1 MSQIKE
7 NNPYFIALKK
17 LFLANII
24 LFCSLSLIIF
34 YLHASSEEKK
44 FKEIAQYDH
53 FAIDADLRVTQTTY
67 KRQLEFLKA
76 IIERKNNNLQ
86 RIKKLLAE
94 RNGLFMD
101 TSHISFIAVTDRDLN
116 IILLDQSYSPNESP
130 QIPSPGRNFEALKK
144 YPDEIILGK
153 HIKGIKTRTP
163 FVSLATGIKDKESK
177 MVGSIILGFNL
188 ENFLESTTQNTL
200 LKVYFSNQ
208 LQVVDSY
215 AYDIFL
221 DSSVWLYIY
230 KIISPF
236 STSLSLFK
244 YNKFLDKY
252 VYFTYDLDN
261 IRSLFYE
268 ELIEYL
274 ILMLLVFSVVDAITY
289 FYILTPL
296 KPAISMLNKLDNMN
310 SKDTNIFKNLTNL
323 ALFLDSNLKEQQ
335 LIHKKQQKQLV
346 ELMNLSNHSIISAS
360 ESLVE
365 DIDDIILKQNNSF
378 LCEYKEFLEEIKKR
392 TISNEINVQ
401 ATTNFCS
408 EICDSVNKNCKEVVD
423 IYSLLMETTISKK
436 LVVEKLHF
444 NTEENSIV
452 SNHFDNISQYSFRFI
467 LYKKLFYLLVEEI
480 LNYQNN
486 TVILTQVKLKANSI
500 DFIFDHHNDSIIEDF
515 NLNLMRCVI
524 IGLVNNI
531 RIQCLYI
538 SKQVIINCL
547 ID

>member
-1 MSQIKE
+1 MKE
-7 NNPYFIALKK
+7 NNPHSKVLKK

-24 LFCSLSLIIF
+24 LFCSWSLVIF
-34 YLHASSEEKK
+34 YLHASSEGKK
-44 FKEIAQYDH
+44 FKKIAENDH
-53 FAIDADLRVTQTTY
+53 FAIDADLRTTQTAY

-76 IIERKNNNLQ
+76 SIERKNNDLQ
-86 RIKKLLAE
+86 RIKKLLDR

-101 TSHISFIAVTDRDLN
+101 TSHISFIAITDKYLN
-116 IILLDQSYSPNESP
+116 VILLDQSYSRDDQA
-130 QIPSPGRNFEALKK
+130 QIPSPGRNFEALKQH
-144 YPDEIILGK
+144 PDEIILGK

-163 FVSLATGIKDKESK
+163 FVSLATGIKDQDGN
-177 MVGSIILGFNL
+177 MVGSIIFGFNL
-188 ENFLESTTQNTL
+188 ENFLEGATQNTL

-208 LQVVDSY
+208 LQSMNSY
-215 AYDIFL
+215 SYDIFL
-221 DSSVWLYIY
+221 DSSIWFYIY
-230 KIISPF
+230 KVINPF
-236 STSLSLFK
+236 SPSLSLFK

-274 ILMLLVFSVVDAITY
+274 ILMLLVFSIVDAITY
-289 FYILTPL
+289 FYVLAPL
-296 KPAISMLNKLDNMN
+296 KPAISMLNKLENVQ

-323 ALFLDSNLKEQQ
+323 ALFLDSNLKEQK

-346 ELMNLSNHSIISAS
+346 ELMNLSNHYIISAS

-378 LCEYKEFLEEIKKR
+378 LHKYKEFLGEIKER
-392 TISNEINVQ
+392 TISNEMDTQ
-401 ATTNFCS
+401 TTIDLCS
-408 EICDSVNKNCKEVVD
+408 EICNLVNKNCKEVVD

-452 SNHFDNISQYSFRFI
+452 SNHFDNISECSFPFI

-500 DFIFDHHNDSIIEDF
+500 DFIFDHNNNSIIEDF

-538 SKQVIINCL
+538 NKQVIINCL